1 MEWQAFRRA
10 KDRAATSKTEERLM
24 VEESESIGSIGTL
37 GSSDSSEVY
46 DALPGTQPL
55 QAPRGPTAQ
64 EIAVALQGVNG
75 RLGTVGRVMELN
87 VDAGTGLTVATIKDA
102 ATGEVLQQ
110 FPGTGSIHLAQ
121 MLKGWASGNNVLLD
135 LIA

>member
-1 MEWQAFRRA
+1 
-10 KDRAATSKTEERLM
+10 M
-24 VEESESIGSIGTL
+24 VEESESVGPIGTI
-37 GSSDSSEVY
+37 GSSDSSGVY
-46 DALPGTQPL
+46 ETLAGAQPL
-55 QAPRGPTAQ
+55 TPSRQTTAQ
-64 EIAVALQGVNG
+64 EIAAALQGVNS

-110 FPGTGSIHLAQ
+110 FPGTDSIHLAQ
-121 MLKGWASGNNVLLD
+121 MLKGWASGSGVLLD